1 MRRIFVQLDQLA
13 YAGCHGLDIE
23 GPLGSGLR
31 YEVAVPWLPLL
42 EEAEINLRSQL
53 DGIEGV
59 IVERKRYSLSVHY
72 RLVKPQEISRLDQVV
87 TDALTHYPKL
97 RREGGKM
104 LYELRPDIDWNK
116 GSAVGWMLE
125 ATSNSASGSIYIGD
139 DETDE
144 NALKWLSGTG
154 IGIVVG
160 LDKRRTDAHY
170 RVNDP
175 AQVIQLLKQILCCFI
190 ESPGSA

>member
-1 MRRIFVQLDQLA
+1 M
-13 YAGCHGLDIE
+13 
-23 GPLGSGLR
+23 
-31 YEVAVPWLPLL
+31 
-42 EEAEINLRSQL
+42 
-53 DGIEGV
+53 

-104 LYELRPDIDWNK
+104 LHELRPDIDWHK
-116 GSAVGWMLE
+116 GSAVAWMLE
-125 ATSNSASGSIYIGD
+125 ATSNSASGAIYIGD